1 MMKAIVNTL
10 ARSQAFA
17 NLIFSGALL
26 GLRILFG
33 LTAMRFVF
41 FKNRLKEK
49 NLTVQIKLKDNSRGR
64 YFTFRDGR
72 ITSKDGIH
80 TRPDVTMIFG
90 SARLALD
97 ILIPPRDQLA
107 TINAMKSFQLGVE
120 GPRGVGL
127 LVDGDTELDAE
138 RRHQVWEPSW

>member
-1 MMKAIVNTL
+1 M
-10 ARSQAFA
+10 
-17 NLIFSGALL
+17 
-26 GLRILFG
+26 
-33 LTAMRFVF
+33 TAMRFVF

-72 ITSKDGIH
+72 MTSKDGIH

-97 ILIPPRDQLA
+97 ILIPPRDQFA

-120 GPRGVGL
+120 GPE
-127 LVDGDTELDAE
+127 ELGCWWME
-138 RRHQVWEPSW
+138 TLMLSRHRTKKYCALPIAKCDKILIK

>member
-1 MMKAIVNTL
+1 MKSIVNAL

-64 YFTFRDGR
+64 SFTFRDGR
-72 ITSKDGIH
+72 MTSKDGIH

-90 SARLALD
+90 SARLVQALTD
-97 ILIPPRDQLA
+97 
-107 TINAMKSFQLGVE
+107 TVHEYGVY
-120 GPRGVGL
+120 
-127 LVDGDTELDAE
+127 
-138 RRHQVWEPSW
+138 